1 MLAVVKSITTRYTNP
16 GPAVFR
22 PRGLCCNRRQTDIPA
37 PASPG
42 HPLPPDIP
50 APASPRHPLPP
61 GQPCIHRLSFT
72 TPELPFIPDSPAAL
86 HLPGSPAYKSPHRTD
101 LGLKT
106 SAIKY
111 PHPIATVIPPA
122 AALIPPVTASRR
134 FSFAPSIAPF
144 AREYP
149 NPGNGTRAP
158 VCARFT
164 RGSYR

>member
-1 MLAVVKSITTRYTNP
+1 MLAAVNSITTRYTNP

-42 HPLPPDIP
+42 HPLPPG
-50 APASPRHPLPP
+50 H
-61 GQPCIHRLSFT
+61 PCIHRQAFT
-72 TPELPFIPDSPAAL
+72 TPELPFIPDSPAAPY
-86 HLPGSPAYKSPHRTD
+86 LPGSPAYKSPLRTD

>member
-1 MLAVVKSITTRYTNP
+1 MLAAVNSITTRYTNP

-42 HPLPPDIP
+42 HPLPT
-50 APASPRHPLPP
+50 
-61 GQPCIHRLSFT
+61 GQPCVHRLSFT
-72 TPELPFIPDSPAAL
+72 TPELPFIPDSPAAP

-144 AREYP
+144 ARE
-149 NPGNGTRAP
+149 
-158 VCARFT
+158 
-164 RGSYR
+164 

>member
-1 MLAVVKSITTRYTNP
+1 MLAAVNSITTRYTNP

-42 HPLPPDIP
+42 HPLHLGTP
-50 APASPRHPLPP
+50 AYTGCPSLPRICPLSPTIRLP
-61 GQPCIHRLSFT
+61 
-72 TPELPFIPDSPAAL
+72 L

-111 PHPIATVIPPA
+111 PHPIATV
-122 AALIPPVTASRR
+122 IPPVTASRR